1 MRTKRIMDN
10 DDDDNNNDDDD
21 NIDAAVTITTTLLGC
36 FGVSAPPR
44 PISSQ
49 LPVGS
54 GGTFTAFK
62 LPFVHI
68 LF

>member
-1 MRTKRIMDN
+1 MDNDDDDNNN

-44 PISSQ
+44 PPSKSAFCFSLPETASQ
-49 LPVGS
+49 Q
-54 GGTFTAFK
+54 
-62 LPFVHI
+62 
-68 LF
+68 